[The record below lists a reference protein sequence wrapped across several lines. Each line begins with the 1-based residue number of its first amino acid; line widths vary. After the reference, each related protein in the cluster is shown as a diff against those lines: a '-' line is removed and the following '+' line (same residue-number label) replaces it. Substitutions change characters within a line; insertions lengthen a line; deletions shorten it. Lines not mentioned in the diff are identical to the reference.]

1 VQRTVCWMFCG
12 RGSVARL
19 AYPHQSPSCEI
30 SPSSSAHDVPSKHLG
45 ASRLLALELSR
56 LRRIATIPFM
66 PFDTVAEREGQLRA
80 VFAPPPAGREIGY
93 DGLQIEDPD
102 MFRRLSTIGKTM
114 IDPEL
119 TVLHTGRRAH
129 QLGWPRLIFM
139 WLVNSFFVSVYN
151 RSFTKEWK
159 AIR

>member
-1 VQRTVCWMFCG
+1 V
-12 RGSVARL
+12 
-19 AYPHQSPSCEI
+19 
-30 SPSSSAHDVPSKHLG
+30 
-45 ASRLLALELSR
+45 
-56 LRRIATIPFM
+56 
-66 PFDTVAEREGQLRA
+66 RA
-80 VFAPPPAGREIGY
+80 VFAPPPAGHEIGY

-139 WLVNSFFVSVYN
+139 WLINSFFVSVYN